1 LRVAACT
8 VVKLEMTDIHNIL
21 NKLSQVVGVENL
33 DDFYKKARTTEND
46 SVNPE
51 IDRVRET
58 LPNRQA
64 RSRYDKE
71 IKRQRKKEKHSAR
84 KIKRANLRIIARIKE
99 KLMRGGVENPF
110 PEIISAHLW
119 LDCQAMIADA
129 TGKVIRE
136 YARNFENKIALARI
150 HRAALGMV
158 MGDGGEDFEKSAQD
172 FPVSNNEVDLTRD
185 VTIPEKSATR
195 AYSYAGS
202 DVGALRARRIFA
214 LGWLLV
220 KISKGTARKGK
231 YNRLVANI
239 PQAALLGALRDPY
252 TGRQVH
258 RTTVSGRHRYAGQP
272 GEIGYLDALKA
283 ADVLYTRQAIWKG
296 DKPTTKGWEDIR
308 PEEVAGTTPE
318 GLHFSLDRY
327 WIISSQ
333 YTDPKNAAERAIM
346 WCDFLAGCQ
355 PWEAWLQ
362 PEPVNAD
369 VHGKTSGLLS
379 EKPPD

>member
-1 LRVAACT
+1 
-8 VVKLEMTDIHNIL
+8 MDIHNIL

-33 DDFYKKARTTEND
+33 DGFYNKSRTIEKD
-46 SVNPE
+46 SE
-51 IDRVRET
+51 IDRTREA

-71 IKRQRKKEKHSAR
+71 LRKQRKTER
-84 KIKRANLRIIARIKE
+84 KNAKKVNRANLRVVQRIKD
-99 KLMRGGVENPF
+99 KLLKGGIENPF
-110 PEIISAHLW
+110 PTMIPAHLW
-119 LDCQAMIADA
+119 LDCQAMIADS

-136 YARNFENKIALARI
+136 YARTFENRIALTRI
-150 HRAALGMV
+150 HRAALGMISPESTKNI
-158 MGDGGEDFEKSAQD
+158 EDRDNLGSQAD
-172 FPVSNNEVDLTRD
+172 ISNPAEM
-185 VTIPEKSATR
+185 SR

-202 DVGALRARRIFA
+202 DVGALRARRVFA

-220 KISKGTARKGK
+220 KLSRPTNRKGK
-231 YNRLVANI
+231 YNRLVANL
-239 PQAALLGALRDPY
+239 PQAALIGALRDPF
-252 TGRQVH
+252 TGKQVH

-283 ADVLYTRQAIWKG
+283 TDVLYTRQAIWKG
-296 DKPTTKGWEDIR
+296 ERPTTKGWEDIR
-308 PEEVAGTTPE
+308 PEEVAGETE
-318 GLHFSLDRY
+318 DGLKFSLDRY

-333 YTDPKNAAERAIM
+333 HTDPKDAAEQAIM

-362 PEPVNAD
+362 PEPVTAD
-369 VHGKTSGLLS
+369 VHGKTSGLLI